1 MSFSDAWKQWVVLN
15 ANNLIW
21 TALVLG
27 GVLVTDLLMK
37 L

>member
-21 TALVLG
+21 TALGQAAFWLPIC
-27 GVLVTDLLMK
+27 
-37 L
+37 